1 MAFGLTAAQV
11 ALGGAVGGALLGGG
25 GSGSQS
31 STQTA
36 SKEPWAPAQPYI
48 KKNLENEAALQEY
61 YRKTPFN
68 QQQIE
73 GYSNLFGD
81 IGNFRNNVA
90 PGLMDFANRGM
101 TSSYQR
107 QRGGAPG
114 SAGGYGGAVQPGG
127 LLQSGPGAFSVN
139 RAPSLLDL
147 NGAQNPFSNGAIPT
161 QAAPVAPAAEV
172 PAPELTNE
180 EKMIKRLMSGGSLL
194 DFEKG

>member
-1 MAFGLTAAQV
+1 MAFGFSAAQV

-48 KKNLENEAALQEY
+48 KKNLENEAALQDY

-73 GYSNLFGD
+73 AYSNLFGD
-81 IGNFRNNVA
+81 IGNFRNSIA
-90 PGLMDFANRGM
+90 PGLMDFANKGM

-114 SAGGYGGAVQPGG
+114 SVAGYGGSVQPGG
-127 LLQSGPGAFSVN
+127 LLQSGQGAFSVN
-139 RAPSLLDL
+139 RTPSLLDL
-147 NGAQNPFSNGAIPT
+147 NGAQNPFAKGAIPAES
-161 QAAPVAPAAEV
+161 AASVAETT
-172 PAPELTNE
+172 APEMTPE
-180 EKMIKRLMSGGSLL
+180 EKMIQAMLKGGSLM
-194 DFEKG
+194 DYYDKG

>member
-1 MAFGLTAAQV
+1 MAFGLSAASV
-11 ALGGAVGGALLGGG
+11 LPIAGAVLGGMGGG
-25 GSGSQS
+25 GGGQQTTS
-31 STQTA
+31 STAT
-36 SKEPWAPAQPYI
+36 KDPWGPAQPYI

-90 PGLMDFANRGM
+90 PGLMDFANKGM

-114 SAGGYGGAVQPGG
+114 SVAGYGGSVQPGG
-127 LLQSGPGAFSVN
+127 LLQSGQGAFSVN
-139 RAPSLLDL
+139 RTPSLLDL
-147 NGAQNPFSNGAIPT
+147 NGAQNPFAKGAIPAES
-161 QAAPVAPAAEV
+161 AASVAETT
-172 PAPELTNE
+172 APEMTPE
-180 EKMIKRLMSGGSLL
+180 EKMIQAMLKGGSLM
-194 DFEKG
+194 DYYDKG